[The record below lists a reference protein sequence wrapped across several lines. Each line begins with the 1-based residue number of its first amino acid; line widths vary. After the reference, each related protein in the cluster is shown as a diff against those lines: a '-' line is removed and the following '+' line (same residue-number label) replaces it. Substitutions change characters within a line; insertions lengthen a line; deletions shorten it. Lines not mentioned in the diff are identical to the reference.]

1 MLATETARKRGAE
14 GEPRFQ
20 MCYGRVAKTEPNG
33 KIGRG
38 ASDDTPWKAHTSRV
52 RCRDVGYALKC
63 EDLISL
69 IPGNLAATGDHEAAM
84 RGAPRD
90 SL

>member
-20 MCYGRVAKTEPNG
+20 ICYGRVAKTEPNG

-52 RCRDVGYALKC
+52 RCRDVGYALEC

-90 SL
+90 FL